1 VVGVIN
7 IFFYI
12 LCYKFLVPYFFKNK
26 RYLFLIV
33 IAISLVFTS
42 YYIRLNIE
50 RSFVPFLK
58 QNQNKD
64 FAIST
69 FKIIALLPQ
78 ALIILLACLIG
89 TFKEIFKKELIYNKT
104 KLEESQRELELIK
117 AKVNPHFLLNT
128 LNNIYSVNYDE
139 SPKTSKAIL
148 QLSKV
153 LSFTIYKNKNA
164 QILLTEEIDL
174 MESLIGLYQLKYD
187 NQLNINFIQNFND
200 EREVKIPSLVL
211 FSLLENA
218 FKHSDLSLD
227 EKSFLKIELILEKN
241 QLLFNIENSFSSSRV
256 NDNYLSGGIDS
267 RSIEKLLIAQFDS
280 RYLFKQESLDSKF
293 SVKLMI
299 DGI

>member
-1 VVGVIN
+1 M
-7 IFFYI
+7 
-12 LCYKFLVPYFFKNK
+12 
-26 RYLFLIV
+26 
-33 IAISLVFTS
+33 
-42 YYIRLNIE
+42 
-50 RSFVPFLK
+50 PFLK

-89 TFKEIFKKELIYNKT
+89 TFREVFKKELIYNKT

-128 LNNIYSVNYDE
+128 LNNIYAVNYEE

-153 LSFTIYKNKNA
+153 LSFTIYKNKNPL
-164 QILLTEEIDL
+164 ILLAEEVEL

-187 NQLNINFIQNFND
+187 NRLNIIFKQNFND
-200 EREVKIPSLVL
+200 EREVKIPTLVL

-227 EKSFLKIELILEKN
+227 EKSFLKMELNLEKN
-241 QLLFNIENSFSSSRV
+241 QLIFNIENSFSISKV

-267 RSIEKLLIAQFDS
+267 KSIEKLLMDQFDS
-280 RYLFKQESLDSKF
+280 RYFFKQESSGGKF